1 MQSQELLVMRFK
13 ELEHAGQTD
22 STFGDVQVAGLKQ
35 HELMEWYFA
44 HQAER
49 CAQSHASNL
58 HRASFYYTNS
68 VCCLRWPHVMPTL
81 LGG

>member
-1 MQSQELLVMRFK
+1 MRFK

-22 STFGDVQVAGLKQ
+22 STIGDVLVAGLKQ

-49 CAQSHASNL
+49 CAPINNYLKYPLKTSAPTNTRFITHSKALWCRPTCCMQCLAS
-58 HRASFYYTNS
+58 
-68 VCCLRWPHVMPTL
+68 
-81 LGG
+81 